1 MEYNSFYGGRR
12 GASFVIV
19 KKYRTIFPPAVDNE
33 GFNKVIRIDMGL
45 EVDAEI
51 TEEIRNNWLSENCM
65 VTCFQQGGDYLV
77 ANYDEY
83 VIIDTYNKNDID
95 NGKIYRRGYDYTNEL
110 GGAIY
115 IGQIVGPAGMA
126 PHTELKEYDA
136 VAAMTTEDGLV
147 IPNDGTTISDES
159 LNQYRKT
166 QATLD
171 TATKDLLPGHYY
183 DEDGNDTFNDTIE
196 YIACSIKDFE
206 SHESTV
212 HIGFKVPY
220 HVIRYTAES
229 VSPYYHR
236 TDDAKYMAEEVGKGK
251 AWDGWSEEGE
261 TTNFS
266 NAELVQRTDDETHPF
281 FSQWHISI
289 PKGIKG
295 ETFKNFRITTAAEV
309 DGLNIK
315 FDENNN
321 APADYRETSD
331 TYKKQILVYDYYN
344 YDRDINGDPVSI
356 YLGDY
361 NMIED
366 FRVDEDGT
374 IVIDYSHEHRDYY
387 ANYLKAVDTIQINPE
402 TGLLQIDYNYDQ
414 QYERDE
420 NGDFVLDTEG
430 NKIPIPDTATHY
442 ETYLQYIKDITID
455 DNGTMVFYYSY
466 KDSEELKTETFEN
479 KIKWIDKVEISSIQG
494 AEDEGHLIVT
504 YNTKRGDTG
513 TTNSEGLDTF
523 ETDLAW
529 VNNISMS
536 DTGLITLHYSGKGED
551 VKVNSDN
558 LIKWITEMS
567 LDPDTALWTVKF
579 NNGDPDFTQQ
589 LQWVKD
595 LSIAADGTMTI
606 YYANANK
613 STKVETNFIKWID
626 KAEYNNETGK
636 FVITYN
642 TSEVFETTLDYV
654 KDIAVAEDGTIT
666 FDYTDSESK
675 TLNQIIKTIKEVN
688 LNTDTGHLI
697 VTYNTTNTD
706 GNNTT
711 YETDLN
717 WINGL
722 SLAEDGKITLHYTVD
737 EDELLDTQIKWITK
751 TELAEDGTFTVT
763 YNDGTTY
770 VSDSKVKWINSIT
783 LDQATGEFK
792 IVYNNGDEPLI
803 INLKTPNK
811 IEVDT
816 GVTEGEGT
824 QKLEVT
830 YSTGEVEKVGNPI
843 NYIMRT
849 AVSSDYHLLVLHS
862 DPAKR
867 QAIKEAGE
875 NYSFDGRDDWQD
887 MGAIKDY
894 DGLLVGMNISVADV
908 PAAETKEGAV
918 EYLNAT
924 YPDGLT
930 TSGLEGKIVTVG
942 TAEDDKLFYAY
953 DYNSKSWYYLGGV
966 QFDVVTNV
974 AGKESDENTQALAE
988 KMSTNGIWFV
998 VE

>member
-126 PHTELKEYDA
+126 PHTELKEYDV

-183 DEDGNDTFNDTIE
+183 DEEGNDTFNDTIE

-344 YDRDINGDPVSI
+344 YDRDINGDPVSS

-361 NMIED
+361 NMIENIALSED
-366 FRVDEDGT
+366 GTVTIDYTHDEQDIYPNLFKWINSVSLNEENGLFQVEYNYPTEPDSGEATLYTTNLTWIKDIALAEDGTVTWSYTTSEDDKVEPNYIKWVKSVALDPENGHFTMIFNYPNENDENSTPTQYDIDLTWLKDLTISEDGT
-374 IVIDYSHEHRDYY
+374 INWIYTTEEDNREAKNFFKWISNVSLD
-387 ANYLKAVDTIQINPE
+387 VE
-402 TGLLQIDYNYDQ
+402 TGEFLVDFNYGEDSTQ
-414 QYERDE
+414 VKESLTWVKEIEVSE
-420 NGDFVLDTEG
+420 NGTITWTYTNLDD
-430 NKIPIPDTATHY
+430 KI
-442 ETYLQYIKDITID
+442 E
-455 DNGTMVFYYSY
+455 
-466 KDSEELKTETFEN
+466 EN
-479 KIKWIDKVEISSIQG
+479 KIKWIKQVEISSEQG
-494 AEDEGHLIVT
+494 AEDEGHLKVT
-504 YNTKRGDTG
+504 YNTTSNG
-513 TTNSEGLDTF
+513 TDNDVY
-523 ETDLAW
+523 ETDLKW
-529 VNNISMS
+529 VNNISLS
-536 DTGLITLHYSGKGED
+536 NDGLLTLHYSGNGSNIIVNTDNNIKWMTATSIATDGTITITYNTGETD
-551 VKVNSDN
+551 VLEEK
-558 LIKWITEMS
+558 IKWIT
-567 LDPDTALWTVKF
+567 
-579 NNGDPDFTQQ
+579 N
-589 LQWVKD
+589 
-595 LSIAADGTMTI
+595 
-606 YYANANK
+606 
-613 STKVETNFIKWID
+613 
-626 KAEYNNETGK
+626 
-636 FVITYN
+636 
-642 TSEVFETTLDYV
+642 
-654 KDIAVAEDGTIT
+654 
-666 FDYTDSESK
+666 
-675 TLNQIIKTIKEVN
+675 
-688 LNTDTGHLI
+688 
-697 VTYNTTNTD
+697 
-706 GNNTT
+706 
-711 YETDLN
+711 
-717 WINGL
+717 
-722 SLAEDGKITLHYTVD
+722 
-737 EDELLDTQIKWITK
+737 
-751 TELAEDGTFTVT
+751 TELASDGTFTVT
-763 YNDGTTY
+763 YNDNTTY
-770 VSDSKVKWINSIT
+770 VAEDKLKWIEEISLDNS
-783 LDQATGEFK
+783 TGEFK
-792 IVYNNGDEPLI
+792 VTFNNGDEPLSTS
-803 INLKTPNK
+803 LRTPND
-811 IEVDT
+811 ITINT
-816 GVTEGEGT
+816 GDVEGEGT
-824 QKLEVT
+824 QKIVVH
-830 YSTGEVEKVGNPI
+830 YNTGEESQEIGNPI

-894 DGLLVGMNISVADV
+894 DGLLVGMNVSVADV